1 MTAGRGSP
9 EATSDSGSVVDVVDA
24 GGVAAVVP
32 RGGTAVESATFIAP
46 ERTLG
51 AFDAKLAAR
60 LTAVAADI
68 ALVIDGD
75 GVIRDLVIAD
85 PELAREPL
93 APLLGRRWVDT
104 VSVDSEFK
112 VDEMLRTTPSEGI
125 GRWRIVNQRRAD
137 DATLTL
143 RFMTVGAG
151 PDGKIIA
158 LGRDLRATA
167 ALQQRLLQTQQSM
180 ERDYLRLR
188 AAESRYRLL
197 FDVSAE
203 ATLIVDAATNRFVE
217 VNPAAR
223 RLVGSDSATVAGA
236 AFAGVFEAG
245 SRDRAGALLAAA
257 ATSATGAEPVEVRL
271 APTGRDCRLSA
282 TLYRQDRAT
291 YVLVRLTPVLTD
303 VPAADDGRQ
312 ILIDVLDRLPDA
324 FVVTDKRLDILAENA
339 AFLDLAQFARREHAR
354 GQSLRRFLGRPGID
368 VDLLVAHLKDEGSV
382 RNFATIFRSQFDTV
396 DEVEVSAVAVTGG
409 DQPCF
414 GFAIRAVGRRLRD
427 NAPDAAAGRD
437 LPRSVEQLTELVGR
451 VSLKEIVRESTDLI
465 ERLCIEAAL
474 AHTGDN
480 RASAAEILGLS
491 RQSLYSKL
499 HRHGLGNLAGGDE

>member
-1 MTAGRGSP
+1 MTAGPALPVLTPAAADTGVLSRAAEP
-9 EATSDSGSVVDVVDA
+9 TVFTAADSTLGPFDA
-24 GGVAAVVP
+24 G
-32 RGGTAVESATFIAP
+32 
-46 ERTLG
+46 
-51 AFDAKLAAR
+51 LAAR

-68 ALVIDGD
+68 ALVIDAG
-75 GVIRDLVIAD
+75 GVIRDVAIAD

-93 APLLGRRWVDT
+93 SPLLGRRWVDT
-104 VSVDSEFK
+104 VGAESVFK
-112 VDEMLRTTPSEGI
+112 VDEMLRTTPPEGV
-125 GRWRIVNQRRAD
+125 GRWRIVNQRRPD
-137 DATLTL
+137 DGSLTL

-151 PDGKIIA
+151 DGRIIA

-197 FDVSAE
+197 LDVSSE

-223 RLVGSDSATVAGA
+223 RLVGSDAATAPGA
-236 AFAGVFEAG
+236 IFTSVFEPG
-245 SRDRAGALLAAA
+245 SRDRVLALLTAA
-257 ATSATGAEPVEVRL
+257 SRSIGGESVEVRL
-271 APTGRDCRLSA
+271 APAGTECRLSA
-282 TLYRQDRAT
+282 TLYRQDKAT
-291 YVLVRLTPVLTD
+291 YVLVRLTPL
-303 VPAADDGRQ
+303 AAEAMLADDGSQ
-312 ILIDVLDRLPDA
+312 LLIDVLERLPDA
-324 FVVTDKRLDILAENA
+324 FVVTDERLDILAENA

-368 VDLLVAHLKDEGSV
+368 IDLLVAHLKDEGSV
-382 RNFATIFRSQFDTV
+382 RNFATIFRSQFESV

-414 GFAIRAVGRRLRD
+414 GFAIRGVGRRLRD
-427 NAPDAAAGRD
+427 DPALGAAAGRD

-474 AHTGDN
+474 AYTGDN

-499 HRHGLGNLAGGDE
+499 HRHGLGNLAGVDE

>member
-1 MTAGRGSP
+1 M
-9 EATSDSGSVVDVVDA
+9 
-24 GGVAAVVP
+24 
-32 RGGTAVESATFIAP
+32 
-46 ERTLG
+46 
-51 AFDAKLAAR
+51 
-60 LTAVAADI
+60 
-68 ALVIDGD
+68 
-75 GVIRDLVIAD
+75 
-85 PELAREPL
+85 
-93 APLLGRRWVDT
+93 LGRRWVDT
-104 VSVDSEFK
+104 VGADSIFK
-112 VDEMLRTTPSEGI
+112 VDEMLRTTPPEGV
-125 GRWRIVNQRRAD
+125 GRWRIVNQRRPD
-137 DATLTL
+137 SDGSLTL

-151 PDGKIIA
+151 ADGRIIA

-167 ALQQRLLQTQQSM
+167 ALQQRLLQAQQSM

-223 RLVGSDSATVAGA
+223 QLIGSDAATAAGA
-236 AFAGVFEAG
+236 PFAGVFDPG
-245 SRDRAGALLAAA
+245 SRDRAGSLLAAA
-257 ATSATGAEPVEVRL
+257 AASATGAEPVEVRL
-271 APTGRDCRLSA
+271 APTGRDCHLSA
-282 TLYRQDRAT
+282 TLYRQDKAT
-291 YVLVRLTPVLTD
+291 YVLVRLAPVASD
-303 VPAADDGRQ
+303 AVVPDDGRQ
-312 ILIDVLDRLPDA
+312 MLIDVLDRLPDA
-324 FVVTDKRLDILAENA
+324 FVVTDERLDILAENA

-368 VDLLVAHLKDEGSV
+368 IDLIVAHLRDEGSV
-382 RNFATIFRSQFDTV
+382 RNFATIFRSQLDSV
-396 DEVEVSAVAVTGG
+396 DEVEVSAVAVNGG
-409 DQPCF
+409 EQPCL
-414 GFAIRAVGRRLRD
+414 GFAIRSVGRRLRD
-427 NAPDAAAGRD
+427 DVPGTATGHD

-474 AHTGDN
+474 AYTDDN